1 MNAFCDLF
9 SFAVLCAANECDEKN
24 LLSAY
29 ADSRFLTAK
38 NGNVRCLRQPE
49 EGSFSG

>member
-9 SFAVLCAANECDEKN
+9 SFAVLCAANECDEKK

-29 ADSRFLTAK
+29 ADSRFFDCEKREREMLTAA
-38 NGNVRCLRQPE
+38 GR
-49 EGSFSG
+49 G

>member
-24 LLSAY
+24 
-29 ADSRFLTAK
+29 
-38 NGNVRCLRQPE
+38 GNVRCLRQPE